1 MCWIQLSMS
10 THVLLN
16 FFHYYPNILLFFFFF
31 LMIRRP
37 PRSTLFPYTTLFR
50 SDPVG
55 PIANHA
61 RQFGGGVPLGEQP
74 QDLPPGAL
82 VGLFRRA
89 VAPLKLVDAQV
100 SLEVNVSGH
109 GEILPP
115 PTRIP
120 YQLHDGRASARECA

>member
-1 MCWIQLSMS
+1 VAP
-10 THVLLN
+10 VL
-16 FFHYYPNILLFFFFF
+16 HPGGPLLVVA
-31 LMIRRP
+31 LGD
-37 PRSTLFPYTTLFR
+37 LA
-50 SDPVG
+50 DPVG

-120 YQLHDGRASARECA
+120 YHLQSLDR